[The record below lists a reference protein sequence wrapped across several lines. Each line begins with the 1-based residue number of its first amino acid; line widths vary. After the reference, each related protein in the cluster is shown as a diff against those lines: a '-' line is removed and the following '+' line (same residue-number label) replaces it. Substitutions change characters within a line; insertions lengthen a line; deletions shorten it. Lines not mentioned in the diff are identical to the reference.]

1 MTAMSTE
8 ITRNTDEH
16 GEGRY
21 TILVDG
27 QPAGELDYRT
37 IDGRLALVHTGIRD
51 RYEGR
56 GLAAQLARKA
66 LDDARADQVRILP
79 LCPYVAGY
87 LEKHPDDQDLIDQEL
102 WAQYRP

>member
-1 MTAMSTE
+1 MTTE
-8 ITRNTDEH
+8 IRVHADDH

-37 IDGRLALVHTGIRD
+37 IDGRRAFTHTGIRD
-51 RYEGR
+51 RYEGQ
-56 GLAAQLARKA
+56 GLAGQLARRV
-66 LDDARADQVRILP
+66 LDDARAEGLQIIP

-87 LEKHPDDQDLIDQEL
+87 LEKHPGDQDLVDQEA
-102 WAQYRP
+102 WARLKG